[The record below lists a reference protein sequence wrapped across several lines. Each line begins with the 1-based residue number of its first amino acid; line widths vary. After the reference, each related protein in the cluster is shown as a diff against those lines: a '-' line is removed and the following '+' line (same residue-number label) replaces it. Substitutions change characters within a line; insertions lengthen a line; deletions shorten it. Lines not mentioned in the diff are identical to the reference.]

1 MPIQDKIRR
10 YNLIIE
16 KIQKSKKPSFS
27 EIKHFLLKQDFP
39 ISHRTLQR
47 DIEQIKYQLNI
58 SIEYDKSV
66 NGYYIE
72 DNDHSKNVLDL
83 LQQKSFYSDLI
94 EFTKEN
100 PKHKEVILLDNDLHQ
115 VGFQYVQEI
124 LSAIRQQRKIEFGYQ
139 KFKTDTPKQYIV
151 EPYSLKEFDNRW
163 YLVGLVDG
171 KSNLHKFGI
180 ERILSL
186 KVTTIKFKKDKNIS
200 TTEHFAQMIGV
211 NDEQRNRDIVHLAF
225 TPFQAKYIETL
236 PLHWSQKQVSNDKD
250 WMVYE
255 YYLIPNFELEQKIL
269 GFGIEVKVLKPTKLK
284 NRIIQLL
291 KQNLKNYEAV
301 SH

>member
-16 KIQKSKKPSFS
+16 KIQKSKMPSFS

-39 ISHRTLQR
+39 ISPRTLQR
-47 DIEQIKYQLNI
+47 DIEQIKYQLSIN
-58 SIEYDKSV
+58 IEYDKSV

-72 DNDHSKNVLDL
+72 ANDYSKNILDL
-83 LQQKSFYSDLI
+83 LQQKSFYSDLM

-100 PKHKEVILLDNDLHQ
+100 PKHKEAILLDNDLHQ

-124 LSAIRQQRKIEFGYQ
+124 LSAIRQQRKIEFEYQ
-139 KFKTDTPKQYIV
+139 KFKTETSKQYSI
-151 EPYSLKEFDNRW
+151 EPYSLKEFENRW
-163 YLVGLVDG
+163 YLAGLVSG
-171 KSNLHKFGI
+171 KENLHKFGI

-186 KVTTIKFKKDKNIS
+186 KVMTTKFKKDKSIS
-200 TTEHFAQMIGV
+200 TTEHFTQMIGV

-236 PLHWSQKQVSNDKD
+236 PLHWSQKQLSKDKD
-250 WMVYE
+250 WIVYE
-255 YYLIPNFELEQKIL
+255 YYLIPNFELEQKVL
-269 GFGIEVKVLKPTKLK
+269 GFGIEVRVLKPAKLK
-284 NRIIQLL
+284 NRIMQLL
-291 KQNLKNYEAV
+291 RMSLKNYE
-301 SH
+301 